1 MVLIR
6 ILSIRVSTINWNSAS
21 PVPPALGEEHPL
33 VAEKEPSTAD
43 IHYNKNTSSQKPENI
58 EQELE
63 RIPVYPS
70 CSAGDEQ
77 RSGQKTWPAQRH
89 TVNARVSV
97 DSAENMHIG
106 QAS

>member
-1 MVLIR
+1 M
-6 ILSIRVSTINWNSAS
+6 
-21 PVPPALGEEHPL
+21 PPALGEEHPL
-33 VAEKEPSTAD
+33 VAEKRTFNSKYY
-43 IHYNKNTSSQKPENI
+43 YNKNTSSQKPENI

-63 RIPVYPS
+63 KIPVYPS

-97 DSAENMHIG
+97 DSAQNMHIG